1 MLVLTDHSKSGS
13 TETFP
18 QKDFIEGAKMLADRV
33 DPPTKSAG
41 TLHKLLTVVV
51 QVAIEDTENTYT
63 EQDVAYAYR
72 KLVRLAKA
80 RVTKWQSDSAA
91 CDLFLADKE
100 ENGRRAG
107 WLSKIQREQDKRLDK
122 LEQSDFV
129 VFTRGTDPTQA
140 LNIMTYETFGGVWPG
155 PQRTDKPTEEQAGVQ
170 TGFGIKSTSQ
180 GRLEEWSLG
189 TLDGFST
196 GGYML
201 IAAAKPTAVR
211 LPPVK
216 VRGAGES
223 GVTGFADQRLL
234 GVAILK
240 AGPKSS
246 ADPLERAIEGVMKQG
261 QDNAASALRDAILH
275 R

>member
-1 MLVLTDHSKSGS
+1 MLVLTDPTKPDS

-18 QKDFIEGAKMLADRV
+18 QKDFLEGAKMLAGRV
-33 DPPTKSAG
+33 DPPTKSTGA
-41 TLHKLLTVVV
+41 LHKLLTIVV
-51 QVAIEDTENTYT
+51 QVAVEDLETTFTEA
-63 EQDVAYAYR
+63 DVAYAYR
-72 KLVRLAKA
+72 KLHRLAEV
-80 RVTKWQSDSAA
+80 RVTKWKDDAAA
-91 CDLFLADKE
+91 CEKILASK
-100 ENGRRAG
+100 ENGQRAI
-107 WLSKIQREQDKRLDK
+107 WLSRTQTAQEARLDT
-122 LEQSDFV
+122 LEKSEFV

-140 LNIMTYETFGGVWPG
+140 RNILTHETFGGLLPG
-155 PQRTDKPTEEQAGVQ
+155 VERTDSPSEDDAGVQ
-170 TGFGIKSTSQ
+170 TGFGVKTTST

-196 GGYML
+196 GGFML

-216 VRGAGES
+216 VRTAGER

-240 AGPKSS
+240 AGPKST
-246 ADPLERAIEGVMKQG
+246 ADPLERAIEGLLKQG
-261 QDNAASALRDAILH
+261 VANAKSALGDAVLQ

>member
-1 MLVLTDHSKSGS
+1 MLVLTDHTKSGS

-18 QKDFIEGAKMLADRV
+18 QKDFMEGAKLLAGRV

-41 TLHKLLTVVV
+41 ALHKLLTIVV
-51 QVAIEDTENTYT
+51 QVAVDDAETTFTED
-63 EQDVAYAYR
+63 DVAYAYR

-80 RVTKWQSDSAA
+80 RVLRWEVDAIECEK
-91 CDLFLADKE
+91 FLADKE
-100 ENGRRAG
+100 NGQRAT
-107 WLSKIQREQDKRLDK
+107 WLSRTQKEQDKRLET
-122 LEQSDFV
+122 LEQSKFV

-140 LNIMTYETFGGVWPG
+140 LNIMIYETFGGVLAG
-155 PQRTDKPTEEQAGVQ
+155 PERTDRPTEEEAGVQ
-170 TGFGIKSTSQ
+170 TGFGVKMTSQ

-201 IAAAKPTAVR
+201 IAAAKPDAVR

-216 VRGAGES
+216 VRGAGER

-240 AGPKSS
+240 AGPKST
-246 ADPLERAIEGVMKQG
+246 ADPLERAIEGLMKQG
-261 QDNAASALRDAILH
+261 KDNATSALRDAVLH

>member
-1 MLVLTDHSKSGS
+1 MLVLTDQTKSGS

-18 QKDFIEGAKMLADRV
+18 QKDFIEGAKILADRV

-51 QVAIEDTENTYT
+51 QVAIEDTENTFT

-72 KLVRLAKA
+72 KLVRLAQA
-80 RVTKWQSDSAA
+80 RVLKWQADAA
-91 CDLFLADKE
+91 TCEKFLADKE
-100 ENGRRAG
+100 NGQRAG
-107 WLSKIQREQDKRLDK
+107 WLSKVQRDQDKRLGT
-122 LEQSDFV
+122 LETSDFV

-155 PQRTDKPTEEQAGVQ
+155 PQRTDKPTEDQAGVQ
-170 TGFGIKSTSQ
+170 TGYGIKMTSQ

-240 AGPKSS
+240 AGPKST
-246 ADPLERAIEGVMKQG
+246 ADPLERAIEGLMKQG